1 MKGIEKMIQRMVK
14 VDKFILMVMFILV
27 NGKIIMLMV
36 KEFIIIAM
44 VANMKAKYFL
54 Y

>member
-1 MKGIEKMIQRMVK
+1 MVK

-36 KEFIIIAM
+36 KEFNIIGMARNKDM
-44 VANMKAKYFL
+44 VNLHGLMVHLIKVI
-54 Y
+54 

>member
-1 MKGIEKMIQRMVK
+1 MVK

-36 KEFIIIAM
+36 KEFNIIGMARNKDM
-44 VANMKAKYFL
+44 VNLHGSNGASLKVI
-54 Y
+54 